1 MISTSRTSQNL
12 RLLFSHLG
20 LLPSPPIFFWSPVR
34 WQVPEGLSRRL
45 APILHL
51 VDAAARMQLIAEG
64 QVAAIVPFDLQ
75 KKLLLTLYKGEAALA
90 ARRDAMISM

>member
-1 MISTSRTSQNL
+1 
-12 RLLFSHLG
+12 
-20 LLPSPPIFFWSPVR
+20 
-34 WQVPEGLSRRL
+34 
-45 APILHL
+45 
-51 VDAAARMQLIAEG
+51 MQLIAEG